1 MERTH
6 ARDRPAR
13 SVYPPALVR
22 YSGAPA
28 VIRLRDVTM
37 RYGPVKALDSAS
49 FELERGE
56 IVGLLGPNG
65 AGKTTSMRIVTTY
78 LTPEAGAV
86 AVDGIDALAHPLEV
100 RRRVGYLPE
109 VAPLYPDMQVRDFLR
124 FVARARFVTDPARID
139 WVVDSCGLAGVFLKH
154 IRELSRGYRQRV
166 GLAQAMIHDPDVLIL
181 DEPTAGLDPF
191 QVQVIRDLIRSL
203 AGSKTI
209 LLSTHVLGEAE
220 LVTDRAIIIH
230 RGRIVADG
238 PLPDLERRARDC
250 ERVVAEVAAP
260 LADVC
265 ALLEGLE
272 GVLSVEDLGCGD
284 GPARL
289 EITAVVDT
297 DLRARVGSAL
307 AGRSWTV
314 TELREERF
322 SLEETFMAL
331 TRGEENPS

>member
-1 MERTH
+1 M
-6 ARDRPAR
+6 
-13 SVYPPALVR
+13 
-22 YSGAPA
+22 
-28 VIRLRDVTM
+28 IRLNDVTM

-49 FELERGE
+49 FELRKGE

-65 AGKTTSMRIVTTY
+65 AGKTTSMRIITTY

-86 AVDGIDALAHPLEV
+86 EVDGIDALANPLEV
-100 RRRVGYLPE
+100 RKRVGYLPE

-124 FVARARFVTDPARID
+124 FVARARQVQDPARID
-139 WVVDSCGLAGVFLKH
+139 WVVESCGLDGVFLKH

-166 GLAQAMIHDPDVLIL
+166 GLAQALVHDPDVLIL

-191 QVQVIRDLIRSL
+191 QVQVIRDLVRSL

-220 LVTDRAIIIH
+220 VVTDRAIIIH

-238 PLPDLERRARDC
+238 ALPDLEQRARDC
-250 ERVVAEVAAP
+250 ERVVVEVAAS
-260 LADVC
+260 AEATRA
-265 ALLEGLE
+265 ALDGIDGLETIEGLAA
-272 GVLSVEDLGCGD
+272 DD
-284 GPARL
+284 GRARFEL
-289 EITAVVDT
+289 TAPVGSE
-297 DLRARVGSAL
+297 LRAQVGAAL
-307 AGRSWTV
+307 AGQPL

-331 TRGEENPS
+331 TRGQEDPR